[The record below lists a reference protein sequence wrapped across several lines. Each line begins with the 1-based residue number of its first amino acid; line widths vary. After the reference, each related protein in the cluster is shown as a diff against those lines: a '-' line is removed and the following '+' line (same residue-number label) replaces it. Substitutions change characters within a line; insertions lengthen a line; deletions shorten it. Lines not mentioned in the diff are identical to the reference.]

1 MAEVEEIDSFL
12 DFGNWLIINSLRVL
26 IEGSMAMTRISD
38 CYFFFLCFNYG
49 SFISDEY
56 TGVC

>member
-26 IEGSMAMTRISD
+26 IEGSMAMTQISD
-38 CYFFFLCFNYG
+38 CYFFFMF
-49 SFISDEY
+49 
-56 TGVC
+56 